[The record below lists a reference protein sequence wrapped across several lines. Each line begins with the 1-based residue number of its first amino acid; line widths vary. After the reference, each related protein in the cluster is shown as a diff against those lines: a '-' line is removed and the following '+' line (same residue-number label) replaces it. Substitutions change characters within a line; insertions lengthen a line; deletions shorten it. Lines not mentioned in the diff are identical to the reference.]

1 MPAPMDI
8 ANDLMANLRS
18 RISPAEQRGASK
30 PPCWAELH
38 ARLSAA
44 HAAAGELLHK
54 TAVPVGGFVQW
65 QSTGRNNPS
74 GRVNLTDLADGKADI
89 GNQVVTA
96 GAIKTGGR
104 G

>member
-1 MPAPMDI
+1 MDI

-18 RISPAEQRGASK
+18 RISTGGQVVPNGT
-30 PPCWAELH
+30 PCWAELH

-44 HAAAGELLHK
+44 HAAAGELLRQS
-54 TAVPVGGFVQW
+54 AAAPVGGFVQW
-65 QSTGRNNPS
+65 QRKGRSNPS
-74 GRVNLTDLADGKADI
+74 CGVNPTNSADRKADI
-89 GNQVVTA
+89 VIEGDTA